1 MTTFFEIKK
10 NWLIFFIVLI
20 GVAICSELSQCK
32 KYQNFKLVV
41 KPTEIL
47 EELENS
53 AFRSDLDDCDD
64 NFFKQNTK
72 QCDCSSFNNC
82 NGHGQCHDCK
92 CVCEPGWTNY
102 DCSISKKK

>member
-1 MTTFFEIKK
+1 MTSFFEIKK
-10 NWLIFFIVLI
+10 NWFIFFITLI
-20 GVAICSELSQCK
+20 SVALCSELTQ
-32 KYQNFKLVV
+32 L

-53 AFRSDLDDCDD
+53 AYRNDLEDCDD
-64 NFFKQNTK
+64 NFFKQNQK

-102 DCSISKKK
+102 DCSISKLKINLQ